1 MGSNESL
8 NLLNRNF
15 IISKT
20 RRKKMKKLAMCSV
33 VFVFIFSTLL
43 VANSFAT
50 DQLWG
55 PWNHKACG
63 NKSVPSA
70 TVTRPAWTP
79 DRIGDVAR
87 NYSFFS
93 PYAELADYGYVQ
105 EEFFIEGLAS
115 NYNIPTGAT
124 GSLLSSGHPYKTRI
138 VVRRPVSPHR
148 FNGTVLLE
156 WQNVTAGYDLD
167 AHWISWK
174 HFLRA
179 GYVWVGVS
187 AQRVGV
193 HGVDP
198 VPPSTTPNQGL
209 KAWNPN
215 RYGTLDVTAGGT
227 ITDDSLCYD
236 IFSQAAQAVRCPKG
250 IDPLAGLNVKLL
262 LAIGASQSASR
273 LTIYY
278 NSIHPLHNVIDAF
291 YLLVGGYGTR
301 TDLATKIFQV
311 VSEREVKSGAYRR
324 IANSDNHHTWEIAG
338 AAHSGYDSYLYRK
351 PITSRD
357 GLVASSIECS
367 IKPVFS
373 RIPTV
378 YALNAAYDHLVRWV
392 KSGTPPP
399 TAPLIEGEFLP
410 PPSTTFNIA
419 RDARGNALGGLRLPQ
434 IDVPIATNNGADN
447 GGPAFCVLYGYFTLF
462 DDATLQSLYPS
473 HHAYF
478 NAFKK
483 ATYKAL
489 KAGYIVKEDVEEM
502 LLEAANSDIP

>member
-1 MGSNESL
+1 
-8 NLLNRNF
+8 
-15 IISKT
+15 
-20 RRKKMKKLAMCSV
+20 MKKFTCCS
-33 VFVFIFSTLL
+33 IFLVLL
-43 VANSFAT
+43 LSVMFAADSFA
-50 DQLWG
+50 WH
-55 PWNHKACG
+55 HKICK
-63 NKSVPSA
+63 NNPVPSP
-70 TVTRPAWTP
+70 TVTKPAWTS
-79 DRIGDVAR
+79 DRVGDVAK
-87 NYSFFS
+87 NYPFFS
-93 PYAELADYGYVQ
+93 PYADLADYGYIQ
-105 EEFFIEGLAS
+105 EEFFIEGTA
-115 NYNIPTGAT
+115 NRYNTPTGET
-124 GSLLSSGHPYKTRI
+124 GSIIPGGPYPYKTRI
-138 VVRRPVSPHR
+138 VVRRPISRHH

-209 KAWNPN
+209 KAWSPL

-236 IFSQAAQAVRCPKG
+236 IFAQAAQAIRCPVG
-250 IDPLAGLNVKLL
+250 IDPMAGLDAKLI

-278 NSIHPLHNVIDAF
+278 NSIHPLHNVVDAF

-301 TDLATKIFQV
+301 TDLSTKIFQV
-311 VSEREVKSGAYRR
+311 VSEREVKNNAYRR
-324 IANSDNHHTWEIAG
+324 IVDSANHHTWEIAG

-357 GLVASSIECS
+357 ALVASSIDCS

-378 YALNAAYDHLVRWV
+378 YALNASYDHLVRWV
-392 KSGTPPP
+392 KNGTPPP
-399 TAPLIEGEFLP
+399 SAPLIEVSSVGGP
-410 PPSTTFNIA
+410 GVPAVIV
-419 RDARGNALGGLRLPQ
+419 RDSFGNALGGLRLPA
-434 IDVPIATNNGADN
+434 IDVPIGTNNGADN
-447 GGPAFCVLYGYFTLF
+447 GGPAFCLLYGYFTPF
-462 DDATLQSLYPS
+462 DEATLQSLYPT
-473 HHAYF
+473 HAAYVH
-478 NAFKK
+478 AFKH

-489 KAGYIVKEDVEEM
+489 KAGYIVKEDAEEM
-502 LLEAANSDIP
+502 ITDAIRAEIP

>member
-1 MGSNESL
+1 
-8 NLLNRNF
+8 
-15 IISKT
+15 
-20 RRKKMKKLAMCSV
+20 MKKLVYCSMSV
-33 VFVFIFSTLL
+33 VLL
-43 VANSFAT
+43 ILIMVVTNSFAW
-50 DQLWG
+50 DQEGW
-55 PWNHKACG
+55 PWHHKMC
-63 NKSVPSA
+63 KTSVVPSP
-70 TVTRPAWTP
+70 TVTRPTWTS
-79 DRIGDVAR
+79 DKIGDVSK
-87 NYSFFS
+87 NYPFFS
-93 PYAELADYGYVQ
+93 PYADLSDYGYIQ

-115 NYNIPTGAT
+115 NYNTPTGAT
-124 GSLLSSGHPYKTRI
+124 GSILSSGHPYKTRI
-138 VVRRPVSPHR
+138 VVRRPVSPR
-148 FNGTVLLE
+148 DFNGTVLLE

-174 HFLRA
+174 HFMRA

-209 KAWNPN
+209 KAWSPV

-236 IFSQAAQAVRCPKG
+236 IFAQAAQAIRCPKG
-250 IDPLAGLNVKLL
+250 IDPMAGLDAKLL

-278 NSIHPLHNVIDAF
+278 NSIHPLQNVFDGF

-301 TDLATKIFQV
+301 TDLSTKIFQV

-324 IANSDNHHTWEIAG
+324 IADSVNHHTWEIAG

-357 GLVASSIECS
+357 ALVPSSIDCS

-373 RIPTV
+373 RTPTF

-392 KSGTPPP
+392 KDGIPPP
-399 TAPLIEGEFLP
+399 SAPLIEGTL
-410 PPSTTFNIA
+410 SGTTFTIA
-419 RDARGNALGGLRLPQ
+419 RDSYGNALGGLRLPAF
-434 IDVPIATNNGADN
+434 DVPIGTNNGADN
-447 GGPAFCVLYGYFTLF
+447 GGPAFCLLYGFFTPF
-462 DDATLQSLYPS
+462 DEAALHSLYPT
-473 HHAYF
+473 HDAYVH
-478 NAFKK
+478 AFKH
-483 ATYKAL
+483 ATHESL
-489 KAGYIVKEDVEEM
+489 KAGYIVKEDADEM
-502 LLEAANSDIP
+502 IAEAIRAEIP